1 MTTLD
6 TTKKSRINKGKE
18 DGRPFPKDFRE
29 RFPLLVR
36 GKGVYVYDEHGNEYL
51 DAAAGLAVVS
61 IGHGRKE
68 VANVLARQA
77 EKLAYCAGNLFEN
90 EVAKIY
96 TQRLGKI
103 TPGDL
108 NSIYFTSGG
117 SESNEAAMK
126 IARQYFL
133 ERGLKSKRL
142 FLGRWLGYHGATL
155 GTLSLS
161 GHKGRRMKYEPLLL
175 PFPHIPPAYCYRCPF
190 DRSYPSCDLACASA
204 LEEAIVKA
212 GPKNV
217 AGFFAEPAV
226 AAACGAAVPP
236 KEYFP
241 MISDICKKYDVLF
254 IDDEVITGFGR
265 TGRNFGIDHWEVVP
279 DMMTCAKGMSGGYVP
294 LGAVMISDGIRS
306 VFEESG
312 ASFEHVFT
320 FSSNPLALAA
330 GLAVLEIIE
339 TEGLVERAA
348 TLGKILFEETS
359 RLSEY
364 PIVGDVRGLGLM
376 IGVELVKDKDSKEP
390 YPPEK
395 NVAMAVYRAALEE
408 GVIVYPGT
416 GSVDG
421 NSGDLFY
428 LFPPLTIFEEEIK
441 ETIGRTDKAIKKVE
455 ETLVASS

>member
-29 RFPLLVR
+29 RFPVLIR
-36 GKGVYVYDEHGNEYL
+36 GRGVYVYDEHGNEYL

-68 VANVLARQA
+68 VADVLARQA

-90 EVAKIY
+90 EIARIY
-96 TQRLGKI
+96 TQRLGKF

-108 NSIYFTSGG
+108 NNIYFTSGG

-161 GHKGRRMKYEPLLL
+161 GHKGRRIKYEPLLL

-217 AGFFAEPAV
+217 AGFFAEQ
-226 AAACGAAVPP
+226 
-236 KEYFP
+236 YFP

-348 TLGKILFEETS
+348 TLGKVLFGETS
-359 RLSEY
+359 HLSEH

-428 LFPPLTIFEEEIK
+428 LFPPLTISKGEVK
-441 ETIGRTDKAIKKVE
+441 EAIRKVDKAIKRVE
-455 ETLVASS
+455 ETLVAAS